1 MNRDASAPADL
12 VTETEIGG
20 HSTDM
25 GPSRIEP
32 ANETEVGAGAWAPA
46 LGPPSELSLSAVYDA
61 QFDFVWRCARRL
73 GVEPASLDDVVQEV
87 FLVVHRRLCEFEGR
101 STLKSWLFGITRR
114 VVRDQRRSRRRKP
127 TEVLAHD
134 PIDPLARTPDAQ
146 LDLREQAALLHR
158 LLDSLD
164 DDKREAFVLS
174 ELEEMSGPEIADAL
188 QLNLNTVYARVRAAR
203 SAFDAA
209 LQRHQASGTR
219 RTP

>member
-1 MNRDASAPADL
+1 
-12 VTETEIGG
+12 
-20 HSTDM
+20 
-25 GPSRIEP
+25 
-32 ANETEVGAGAWAPA
+32 
-46 LGPPSELSLSAVYDA
+46 
-61 QFDFVWRCARRL
+61 L
-73 GVEPASLDDVVQEV
+73 GVEPAALDDVVQEV

-127 TEVLAHD
+127 TEVLEHD
-134 PIDPLARTPDAQ
+134 PIDSLARTPDAQ